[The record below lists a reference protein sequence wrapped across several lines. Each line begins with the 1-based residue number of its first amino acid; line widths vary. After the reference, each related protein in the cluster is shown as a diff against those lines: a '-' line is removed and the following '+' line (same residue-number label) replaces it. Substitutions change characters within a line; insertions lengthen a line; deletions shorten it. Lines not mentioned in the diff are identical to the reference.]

1 MKRWYIVTTY
11 SGYENSVKQDLER
24 RKESMNMADL
34 IYQVLIPE
42 ETVEVVD
49 KKGKKKE
56 KVNKLFPG
64 YVFVE
69 MEVEKKID
77 PSGKE
82 VFDMDEDLWFMVR
95 NTPKVTGFLGSSGGG
110 TKPVPVPKDEMD
122 GILNKLGLI
131 VKPKLEFNVGDKIV
145 ITSGAFKDREYEI
158 VSVNPEK
165 EKVTVLTEMFG
176 FATETDF
183 LFSEIKKIA

>member
-24 RKESMNMADL
+24 RRESMNMADM

-69 MEVEKKID
+69 MEVE
-77 PSGKE
+77 GE
-82 VFDMDEDLWFMVR
+82 MDEDLWFMVR

-122 GILNKLGLI
+122 AILNKLGLI
-131 VKPKLEFNVGDKIV
+131 VKPKLEFNVGDKVRV
-145 ITSGAFKDREYEI
+145 ISGPFIDREYEI
-158 VSVNPEK
+158 ARVNEEK
-165 EKVTVLTEMFG
+165 ETIIVLSELFGTTVENELAFN
-176 FATETDF
+176 
-183 LFSEIKKIA
+183 EIKKIA

>member
-11 SGYENSVKQDLER
+11 SGYENSVKTDLER
-24 RKESMNMADL
+24 RRISMNMENM

-69 MEVEKKID
+69 MEID
-77 PSGKE
+77 E
-82 VFDMDEDLWFMVR
+82 VKGMDDDVWFMVR

-110 TKPVPVPKDEMD
+110 TKPVPVANDEMNQ
-122 GILNKLGLI
+122 ILSKLGLV
-131 VKPKLEFNVGDKIV
+131 VKPKLDFAVGDKIEV
-145 ITSGAFKDREYEI
+145 ISGAFAGKITEI
-158 VSVNPEK
+158 TEINEDK
-165 EKVTVLTEMFG
+165 GIVTVLFELFGSYTPTELNV
-176 FATETDF
+176 DQ
-183 LFSEIKKIA
+183 IKKI

>member
-11 SGYENSVKQDLER
+11 SGYENSVKTDLER
-24 RKESMNMADL
+24 RRISMNMEDK

-69 MEVEKKID
+69 MEIDEKT
-77 PSGKE
+77 G
-82 VFDMDEDLWFMVR
+82 MDDHVWFMVR

-110 TKPVPVPKDEMD
+110 TKPVPVSVDEMNQ
-122 GILNKLGLI
+122 ILSKLGLV
-131 VKPKLEFNVGDKIV
+131 VKPKLDLAVGDKVEV
-145 ITSGAFKDREYEI
+145 ISGSFQGRVTEI
-158 VSVNPEK
+158 ININEEK
-165 EKVTVLTEMFG
+165 GIVTVLLELFGTYNPTELSV
-176 FATETDF
+176 D
-183 LFSEIKKIA
+183 EIKKI

>member
-24 RKESMNMADL
+24 RRESMNMAEM
-34 IYQVLIPE
+34 IHQVFIPE
-42 ETVEVVD
+42 ETVEVTD
-49 KKGKKKE
+49 KKGNKKE

-69 MEVEKKID
+69 VEVEQKD
-77 PSGKE
+77 GKLE
-82 VFDMDEDLWFMVR
+82 MDEDLWFMIR
-95 NTPKVTGFLGSSGGG
+95 NTPKVTWFLGSSGGG

-122 GILNKLGLI
+122 GILSKLGLI
-131 VKPKLEFNVGDKIV
+131 VKPKFEFNVGDRV
-145 ITSGAFKDREYEI
+145 LVTSGSFKDRVYEI
-158 VSVNPEK
+158 INVSPEK

-176 FATETDF
+176 QTIESEL
-183 LFSEIKKIA
+183 LFSEIKKID